1 MVVRQK
7 NPLATGMV
15 LLGVWSGMLIAG
27 SAKTPQTG
35 DLPPTPPAAVQET
48 QSASSASDATAQGAP
63 GAIGPNYVIG
73 PEDVLEIDVF
83 NVPELST
90 KREGGT
96 GGGVRVANDGT
107 IMLPLLGRVQ
117 AAGLTAQQLVE
128 RLQAKWGE
136 TYLQNPQVTVFV
148 KEFQAKP
155 VSVIGAVERPGLYYL
170 TGQRNLIEVLS
181 MAGGL
186 AKRGGTAAGRTVMV
200 TRKSG
205 FKQLPSAEGLSALA
219 PDRVEIN
226 LQKLLYAQE
235 PALNIE
241 IMPLDTISVSR
252 ADIVYVV
259 GAVKKAGGFV
269 LEDREK
275 VTVLQ
280 ALALAEGLEGTAA
293 RNSARIIRR
302 GEGGSRTEIP
312 VNLGKILKGQSSD
325 MELAANDILFVPD
338 STGKVAARRGADA
351 AIGVVSGLII
361 WRR

>member
-1 MVVRQK
+1 MGVSQRC
-7 NPLATGMV
+7 PLAAGV
-15 LLGVWSGMLIAG
+15 GLVGLWLGGVAATCAQAPEAG
-27 SAKTPQTG
+27 GRPPALSAVSQKAQVPSATG
-35 DLPPTPPAAVQET
+35 DATTQAAL
-48 QSASSASDATAQGAP
+48 
-63 GAIGPNYVIG
+63 GPNYVIG

-107 IMLPLLGRVQ
+107 ITLPLLGRVQ

-155 VSVIGAVERPGLYYL
+155 VSIIGPVEKPGLYYL
-170 TGQRNLIEVLS
+170 TARRNLLEVLS

-186 AKRGGTAAGRTVMV
+186 ATRGTLAAGRTVLV

-205 FKQLPSAEGLSALA
+205 FKDLPSVEGLRLLD
-219 PDRVEIN
+219 PGRVEIN
-226 LQKLLYAQE
+226 LQKLLYGQE

-241 IMPLDTISVSR
+241 IIPLDTIAVSR

-259 GAVKKAGGFV
+259 GAVRKAGGFV

-280 ALALAEGLEGTAA
+280 ALAMAEGLEGTAA
-293 RNSARIIRR
+293 RGSARIIRR
-302 GEGGSRTEIP
+302 GEDGSKTEIP
-312 VNLGKILKGQSSD
+312 VDLGKILKGRSRD

-338 STGKVAARRGADA
+338 STGKVAGKRASEA
-351 AIGVVSGLII
+351 AIGIVSGLII

>member
-1 MVVRQK
+1 MGVCRK
-7 NPLATGMV
+7 NPVATSMV
-15 LLGVWSGMLIAG
+15 LLGVWSGMLMVA
-27 SAKTPQTG
+27 SAQTPQTD
-35 DLPPTPPAAVQET
+35 DLPPTPSAAIQGI
-48 QSASSASDATAQGAP
+48 QSASGTSEATAQGAL
-63 GAIGPNYVIG
+63 GRNYVIG

-90 KREGGT
+90 KKEGGT
-96 GGGVRVANDGT
+96 GGGVRVANDGS

-117 AAGLTAQQLVE
+117 AAGLTAQQLTE
-128 RLQAKWGE
+128 RLEAKWGE

-200 TRKSG
+200 TRKG
-205 FKQLPSAEGLSALA
+205 DFKQLPSAEGLRALA
-219 PDRVEIN
+219 SDRIEIN

-241 IMPLDTISVSR
+241 ILPLDTVSVSR
-252 ADIVYVV
+252 ADVVYVV

-269 LEDREK
+269 LGDRER

-280 ALALAEGLEGTAA
+280 ALAMAEGLEGTAA
-293 RNSARIIRR
+293 RGSARIIRR
-302 GEGGSRTEIP
+302 GKDASKTEIP
-312 VNLGKILKGQSSD
+312 VNLGKILKGQSTD
-325 MELAANDILFVPD
+325 VELAANDILFVPE
-338 STGKVAARRGADA
+338 SGGKVAGKRGVDV
-351 AIGVVSGLII
+351 AIGTISGLLIYG
-361 WRR
+361 RL